1 MINNSSMSKAT
12 GYGLRPGFNS
22 WYQHW
27 AFTFRKLYHSASSQ
41 KSTKCSLLVLKADR
55 DIKLCSLSVKPNNK
69 YNYLHTAYIAITHH
83 INTTTQWLILLL
95 HILNVLGSYLGLE
108 TSWLDFLCLSQSS
121 RQMSRQFLNRDCD
134 SFHMLSNSWFTSNP
148 VTWCYIT
155 LSTKTWLNKPIVKK
169 TKYDSAVTQTKL
181 ITVGMLVMYS

>member
-27 AFTFRKLYHSASSQ
+27 DSTFRKLYHSASSQ
-41 KSTKCSLLVLKADR
+41 KSTKCSLLVSKADR

-83 INTTTQWLILLL
+83 INTTTQWLTLLP
-95 HILNVLGSYLGLE
+95 HILMYLVHILA
-108 TSWLDFLCLSQSS
+108 WRLADWIFCACLSLPDKCQDSS
-121 RQMSRQFLNRDCD
+121 LIETVTTSTCYPIHD
-134 SFHMLSNSWFTSNP
+134 SLLILSLDAT
-148 VTWCYIT
+148 
-155 LSTKTWLNKPIVKK
+155 
-169 TKYDSAVTQTKL
+169 
-181 ITVGMLVMYS
+181 